1 LNFLLFF
8 LKILKKALDILEKC
22 DIILYMNTI
31 QYRVSNRAKTK
42 PLNIYEKNVT
52 MENIFNLIFSKH
64 NFLLLGHEYADE
76 DCIASLVALG
86 LLLKKFT
93 KEACIFLEK
102 PIPEQLNFFVGI
114 CSYNKIPIYTGK
126 LKRIKKPDAIF
137 ILDTPKPAMVACAG
151 YAEKFLAMPDIP
163 KVELDHHFTADADYS
178 GDSGY
183 RLTMR
188 ASSTCEII
196 ARMCSKLQ
204 NRPAVLKKYGI
215 ENLYSR
221 NIVLSMLTGMIGD
234 AKFGNY
240 LVQHRDKAFYDYYL
254 KKFNRMLSE
263 KFYKNSGNISSMDEI
278 LNVLETLS
286 VEDARIYEKIMLDS
300 YTVKNVGVIVL
311 DKLKSKEL
319 SSSAE
324 YEQFLAIVKMATNTV
339 ADRAHGVGLSVYFD
353 PPEISNKIQFRLRAS
368 EEVKGIDFRLI
379 LTDLNIEDGG
389 GHPGAVGFRF
399 QASEIKDL
407 SAYIELLIDKA
418 QKLIDHEKAKN

>member
-1 LNFLLFF
+1 
-8 LKILKKALDILEKC
+8 
-22 DIILYMNTI
+22 
-31 QYRVSNRAKTK
+31 
-42 PLNIYEKNVT
+42 
-52 MENIFNLIFSKH
+52 
-64 NFLLLGHEYADE
+64 
-76 DCIASLVALG
+76 
-86 LLLKKFT
+86 
-93 KEACIFLEK
+93 
-102 PIPEQLNFFVGI
+102 
-114 CSYNKIPIYTGK
+114 
-126 LKRIKKPDAIF
+126 
-137 ILDTPKPAMVACAG
+137 
-151 YAEKFLAMPDIP
+151 
-163 KVELDHHFTADADYS
+163 
-178 GDSGY
+178 
-183 RLTMR
+183 
-188 ASSTCEII
+188 
-196 ARMCSKLQ
+196 
-204 NRPAVLKKYGI
+204 
-215 ENLYSR
+215 
-221 NIVLSMLTGMIGD
+221 
-234 AKFGNY
+234 
-240 LVQHRDKAFYDYYL
+240 
-254 KKFNRMLSE
+254 MLSE

-300 YTVKNVGVIVL
+300 YTVKNVGVVVL